1 MKKVF
6 LTLIALAGLSFANAQ
21 KVNQKDV
28 PSVVQ
33 TSFQKQFPDAK
44 NVKWEKEHGNF
55 EAGFKSNGVETS
67 VVINP
72 SGTLIETEKE
82 IKISE
87 LPASATAYIA
97 KTYPKQK
104 IKEAA
109 KITNAKGEVTYEAE
123 IKDKDVLFDN
133 KGKFL
138 KEAKQ

>member
-6 LTLIALAGLSFANAQ
+6 LAVIAIAGLSFANAQ
-21 KVNQKDV
+21 KVDQKDV

-33 TSFQKQFPDAK
+33 TSFQKQFPGVK

-87 LPASATAYIA
+87 LPASATAYMT

-138 KEAKQ
+138 KEAK

>member
-87 LPASATAYIA
+87 LPASATAYMT

-138 KEAKQ
+138 KEAK